1 MAAFHALDQSLVRA
15 RRAASKPIARLQSPQ
30 ALRWLTTVASL
41 GSATHVWNLFAKG
54 RRQIDLMVL
63 LLHEDLANLLGYR
76 VFPKRFTLTDAVA
89 VIADGLVFVL
99 EIIYPMLGLS
109 GLFTPIDTLPPVGRA
124 IARVLPFTYAVSLLR
139 GVWHN
144 EGWWRHRG
152 NVATLALIFVV
163 CIVIT
168 GRVFRWE

>member
-1 MAAFHALDQSLVRA
+1 
-15 RRAASKPIARLQSPQ
+15 
-30 ALRWLTTVASL
+30 
-41 GSATHVWNLFAKG
+41 
-54 RRQIDLMVL
+54 MVL